1 MIKAL
6 LIAGAGGF
14 LGTCGRY
21 AVSVWMKRWATS
33 PFPWGTFT
41 VNIVGC
47 LLIGLLYGWVARHPQ
62 WPQSFSLLLIT
73 GFCGGFTTFSTFSD
87 DFYLLLQQ
95 RQSLWAV
102 VYPLSSLA
110 LGLAMVALGRAL
122 MR

>member
-1 MIKAL
+1 
-6 LIAGAGGF
+6 
-14 LGTCGRY
+14 
-21 AVSVWMKRWATS
+21 
-33 PFPWGTFT
+33 
-41 VNIVGC
+41 
-47 LLIGLLYGWVARHPQ
+47 VARHSQ